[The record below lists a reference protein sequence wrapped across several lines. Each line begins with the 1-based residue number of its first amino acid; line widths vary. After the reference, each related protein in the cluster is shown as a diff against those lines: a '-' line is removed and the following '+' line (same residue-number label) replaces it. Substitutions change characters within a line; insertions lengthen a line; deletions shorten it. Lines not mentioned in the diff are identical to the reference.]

1 MRFVYRHA
9 QNKGVSMSQE
19 RKSSGN
25 LQKGDIENFHNHNF
39 RITKPSYLLPNEFVT
54 LKNHTVLFHDFD
66 TVFDEQ
72 IKIWKE
78 KNKKGGRPPVWEL
91 CDLVRLFNLTII
103 GDFIL
108 IVWELCDLLR

>member
-1 MRFVYRHA
+1 
-9 QNKGVSMSQE
+9 MSQE

-66 TVFDEQ
+66 KVFDEQ
-72 IKIWKE
+72 IKIWKS
-78 KNKKGGRPPVWEL
+78 KNKRGGRPPRKENCLQEIVINL
-91 CDLVRLFNLTII
+91 KADSKIDDLKTIAN
-103 GDFIL
+103 
-108 IVWELCDLLR
+108 